1 MTRVQVEPAPS
12 LTLTQE
18 SAVAR
23 LTYAIESPGAV
34 ALLCGPRGVGKT
46 LVLTHVAASRLRA
59 GLAAPCCTA
68 RDGVPPPADA
78 PEGILFVD
86 DAHLVEAGELA
97 AMVGT
102 WRRRSPTGG
111 LVLAGEGR
119 LLTLVARDER
129 LEQAVVLRAVLG
141 PFTLAESTAALTPLL
156 AAAAREPDHQMALV
170 RTIHEIAGGIPAEV
184 ARLASFVRDVAAAA
198 PGGRLTPD
206 DVEAVHRRLSPRAA

>member
-1 MTRVQVEPAPS
+1 MTRVPIEPAPS
-12 LTLTQE
+12 LTLTQQ

-23 LTYAIESPGAV
+23 LAYAIESPGAV

-46 LVLTHVAASRLRA
+46 LVLTHVAASRSRA
-59 GLAAPCCTA
+59 GLAALCCTA

-78 PEGILFVD
+78 AEGIVFVD

-129 LEQAVVLRAVLG
+129 LEQAVALRAVLG
-141 PFTLAESTAALTPLL
+141 PFTLAESAAALTPLL
-156 AAAAREPDHQMALV
+156 AAAVHGPDDQMALV

-198 PGGRLTPD
+198 PGGRLTPN

>member
-1 MTRVQVEPAPS
+1 MTHVQVEPAPS
-12 LTLTQE
+12 LTLTQQ

-46 LVLTHVAASRLRA
+46 LVLTHVAASRSRA
-59 GLAAPCCTA
+59 GVAALCCTA

-129 LEQAVVLRAVLG
+129 LEQAVALRAVLG
-141 PFTLAESTAALTPLL
+141 PFTLAESTAALAPLL
-156 AAAAREPDHQMALV
+156 AAAVHVPDDQMALV

>member
-12 LTLTQE
+12 LTLAQQ

-23 LTYAIESPGAV
+23 LTYAIESPSAV

-46 LVLTHVAASRLRA
+46 LVLTHVAASRSRA

-68 RDGVPPPADA
+68 RDGVPPPAHA

-86 DAHLVEAGELA
+86 DAHLVEADELA

-129 LEQAVVLRAVLG
+129 LEQAVALRAVLG

-156 AAAAREPDHQMALV
+156 AAAGEPDDQMALV

-184 ARLASFVRDVAAAA
+184 ARLGSFVRDVAAAA

>member
-1 MTRVQVEPAPS
+1 MTRVRVEPAPS

-46 LVLTHVAASRLRA
+46 LVLTHVAASRSRA
-59 GLAAPCCTA
+59 GVAALCCTA

-78 PEGILFVD
+78 PEGIVFVD

-129 LEQAVVLRAVLG
+129 LEQAVALRAVLG
-141 PFTLAESTAALTPLL
+141 PFTLAESTAALAPLL
-156 AAAAREPDHQMALV
+156 AAAVHVPDDQMALV

-198 PGGRLTPD
+198 PGGRLTPN

>member
-12 LTLTQE
+12 LTLTQQ

-23 LTYAIESPGAV
+23 LAYAIESPGAV

-46 LVLTHVAASRLRA
+46 LVLTHVAASRSRA
-59 GLAAPCCTA
+59 GVAALCCTT
-68 RDGVPPPADA
+68 RDGVPLPADA

-129 LEQAVVLRAVLG
+129 LEQAVALRAVLG
-141 PFTLAESTAALTPLL
+141 PFTLAESTAALAPLL
-156 AAAAREPDHQMALV
+156 AAAREPDHQMALV

>member
-12 LTLTQE
+12 LTLSQE

-46 LVLTHVAASRLRA
+46 LVLTHVAASRSRA

-68 RDGVPPPADA
+68 RDGVPPPAHA

-86 DAHLVEAGELA
+86 DAHLLEAGELA

-129 LEQAVVLRAVLG
+129 LEQAVALRAVLG
-141 PFTLAESTAALTPLL
+141 PFTLAESAAALTPLL
-156 AAAAREPDHQMALV
+156 AAAGEPDHQMALV

>member
-1 MTRVQVEPAPS
+1 MTRVSIEPAPS
-12 LTLTQE
+12 LTLTQQ

-23 LTYAIESPGAV
+23 LAYAIESPGAV

-46 LVLTHVAASRLRA
+46 LVLTHVAASRSRA
-59 GLAAPCCTA
+59 GLAALCCTA
-68 RDGVPPPADA
+68 RDCVPPPADE
-78 PEGILFVD
+78 PEGIVFVD

-129 LEQAVVLRAVLG
+129 LEQAVALRAVLG

-156 AAAAREPDHQMALV
+156 AAAVHVPDDQMALV

-198 PGGRLTPD
+198 PGGRLTPN

>member
-1 MTRVQVEPAPS
+1 MTRVKVEPALS

-46 LVLTHVAASRLRA
+46 LVLTHVAASRSRA
-59 GLAAPCCTA
+59 GVAALCCTA

-97 AMVGT
+97 AMVGA
-102 WRRRSPTGG
+102 WRRRSPMGG

-198 PGGRLTPD
+198 SGGRLTPD

>member
-1 MTRVQVEPAPS
+1 MTRVEVEPAPS
-12 LTLTQE
+12 LTLTQQ

-23 LTYAIESPGAV
+23 LAYAIESPGAV

-46 LVLTHVAASRLRA
+46 LVLTHVAASRSRA
-59 GLAAPCCTA
+59 GLAALCCTA

-78 PEGILFVD
+78 PEGIVFVD

-129 LEQAVVLRAVLG
+129 LEQAVALRAVLG
-141 PFTLAESTAALTPLL
+141 PFTLAESTAALAPLL
-156 AAAAREPDHQMALV
+156 AAAVHVPDDQRALV

-198 PGGRLTPD
+198 PGGRLTPN

>member
-12 LTLTQE
+12 LTLTQQ

-23 LTYAIESPGAV
+23 LAYAIESPGAV

-46 LVLTHVAASRLRA
+46 LVLTHVAASRSRA
-59 GLAAPCCTA
+59 GLAALCCTA

-78 PEGILFVD
+78 PEGIVFVD

-97 AMVGT
+97 AMVST

-129 LEQAVVLRAVLG
+129 LEQAVALRAVLG
-141 PFTLAESTAALTPLL
+141 PFTLAESTAALAPLL
-156 AAAAREPDHQMALV
+156 AAAVHVPDDQMALV

-198 PGGRLTPD
+198 PGGRLTPN

>member
-1 MTRVQVEPAPS
+1 MTRVPIEPAPS
-12 LTLTQE
+12 LTLTQQ

-23 LTYAIESPGAV
+23 LAYAIESPGAV
-34 ALLCGPRGVGKT
+34 VLLCGPRGVGKT
-46 LVLTHVAASRLRA
+46 LVLTHVAASRSRA
-59 GLAAPCCTA
+59 GLAALCCTA

-78 PEGILFVD
+78 PEGIVFVD

-129 LEQAVVLRAVLG
+129 LEQAVALRAVLG

-156 AAAAREPDHQMALV
+156 AAVHVPDDQMALV

-198 PGGRLTPD
+198 PGGRLTPN